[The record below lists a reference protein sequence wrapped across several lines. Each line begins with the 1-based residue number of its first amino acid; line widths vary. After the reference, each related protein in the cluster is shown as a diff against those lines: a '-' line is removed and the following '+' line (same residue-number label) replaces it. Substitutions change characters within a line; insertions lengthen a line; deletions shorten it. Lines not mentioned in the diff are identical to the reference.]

1 MIHVPDVAATV
12 EWYRSVGFELI
23 STNDDDGKPDWALL
37 SFGEGQVMFNAGGAA
52 STAPRREVDLY
63 VNTDDVESLYDR
75 LKDRVDVHAG
85 PRDTL
90 YGMREFIVRDIN
102 GFWVTFGE
110 SIRRP

>member
-52 STAPRREVDLY
+52 STAPGAKSTSTSTPMTWKVFT
-63 VNTDDVESLYDR
+63 TD
-75 LKDRVDVHAG
+75 
-85 PRDTL
+85 
-90 YGMREFIVRDIN
+90 
-102 GFWVTFGE
+102 
-110 SIRRP
+110 